1 MEKLVW
7 SPALE
12 TDRDLFLEMLD
23 EAATHSAPTCIG
35 EVHYD
40 PSLLQLWCAQGDMRT
55 LAADLN
61 GIANKHADK
70 HKRIKGSQFSPD
82 QIGLIGEGVIGLM
95 VPLDCDR
102 VRWDGTD
109 KRPDVRIR
117 GKRYDVKCSDSHR
130 GRPSFSIAGYR
141 IARREYDAL
150 AMVLH
155 REPGRAEVWVCA
167 SEPGPQWR
175 FMPPAQAGKKHYW
188 LVTCSP

>member
-1 MEKLVW
+1 METTVW
-7 SPALE
+7 SPDNE
-12 TDRDLFLEMLD
+12 TDRDLFLEILD
-23 EAATHSAPTCIG
+23 DAATRSAPTCIG
-35 EVHYD
+35 EIHYD
-40 PSLLQLWCAQGDMRT
+40 AEMLLQWCAEGDMRT
-55 LAADLN
+55 EANRRNGTAHKLGAAHQ
-61 GIANKHADK
+61 K
-70 HKRIKGSQFSPD
+70 IKGSQFSPD

-95 VPLDCDR
+95 VPLDCER
-102 VRWDGTD
+102 VKWDGTD